1 MRLFDLLSLMNSA
14 LVPEQSKIHLATW
27 NGKDEPLDVYL
38 GGGFDDWQS
47 WQTKRNF
54 ERDYVVSL
62 IRLPQ
67 ADRWLFAG
75 AYRAHG
81 AEWREEPGGSEN
93 YQYNLEKD
101 DSCDGLAGRMVLAFS
116 RSGRQAYLNAENWTD
131 RIGLAEIYAE
141 PLTIGD
147 FPGYRAVDLSRDELL
162 LIFRQAPE
170 SWRTALSSVAGVYLI
185 SDTISGG
192 LYVGAA
198 YGEGG
203 FWQRWSSYA
212 ATGDGGNVEIRELL
226 AKQGKDRLN
235 AFRYSILEI
244 ADTHASEQDILGRE
258 THWKKVLLT
267 RSHGLN
273 AN

>member
-1 MRLFDLLSLMNSA
+1 MRLFDLMGLMNRD
-14 LVPEQSKIHLATW
+14 LLPEQSKIHLATS
-27 NGKDEPLDVYL
+27 NGVENPLDVYL
-38 GGGFDDWQS
+38 GGDFDDWQS

-54 ERDYVVSL
+54 ERKYVVSL
-62 IRLPQ
+62 IALPR

-75 AYRAHG
+75 AYLSHG
-81 AEWREEPGGSEN
+81 AEWREEPSGFEC
-93 YQYNLEKD
+93 YYYNLERDHACD
-101 DSCDGLAGRMVLAFS
+101 DLAGRLVLEFT
-116 RSGRQAYLNAENWTD
+116 RSGRQSYLNAETWAD
-131 RIGLAEIYAE
+131 QIGLAEINAE
-141 PLTIGD
+141 PLSVGE
-147 FPGYRAVDLSRDELL
+147 FPGYRAVDLSRDELR
-162 LIFRQAPE
+162 LIFRQTPE

-185 SDTISGG
+185 SDTISGK

-203 FWQRWSSYA
+203 FWQRWSGYA
-212 ATGDGGNVEIRELL
+212 ATGDGGNVEIKELL
-226 AKQGKDRLN
+226 SAEGESRAN

-244 ADTHASEQDILGRE
+244 ADTHASERDILDRE